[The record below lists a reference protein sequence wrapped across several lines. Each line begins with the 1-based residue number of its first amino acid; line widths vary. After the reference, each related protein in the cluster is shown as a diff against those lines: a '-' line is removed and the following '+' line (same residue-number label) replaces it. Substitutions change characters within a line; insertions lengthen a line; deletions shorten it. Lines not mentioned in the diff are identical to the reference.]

1 MSNSTGG
8 ARIIPHLSEEQL
20 QQLSS
25 AAEAAF
31 YRACRDGLDGRWTV
45 LHSVSWIARQPRR
58 HAQDGEADFLLFH
71 PGSGMLVVEVKGGG
85 IRRDAS
91 SGEWF
96 SIDRG
101 MREHHIK
108 DPFAQAR
115 RAQHVI
121 LDKLREHPEWSRAA
135 PRRVLAGYGV
145 AFPDLQRAEQL
156 SGPERPSAIIAT
168 AVELSN
174 IAHWIESAFEWWRNE
189 DTSVAALGR
198 GAAALIERVFARDIR
213 VAPLVSQ
220 RLAEEDQQRIELTA
234 QQARLLR
241 ALGARRRVAIKGGA
255 GTGKTVLALE
265 KARQLAREGFRTLL
279 LCFNR
284 PLAEHLRRVEASS
297 LPIEVRSFHELCGDR
312 VQRVLGTTG
321 RDLLRVSQQEYS
333 RGDKF
338 RVQLPYALALAV
350 EETGER
356 FDAIVVDEAQDFH
369 AEFWLPVEMLLADT
383 RHSPLYVFYDNNQ
396 AVYRRPDALPIPPEE
411 EFELTVNCRSTRA
424 IHEAAYRYYLGSH
437 TDPPPIAGVP
447 VALHSETG
455 MTGQVQ
461 TIARLVREFIQ
472 AGRVAPEDIAVIIGD
487 ATLKAPFQ
495 DLLSRH
501 SLPRGVAWT
510 FDATPQPSGVRAE
523 SCLRFKGLEAAI
535 LLLCG
540 VDALSAEEHRET
552 LYVALSRAKSEL
564 HILGAAS
571 ALSRITG

>member
-1 MSNSTGG
+1 
-8 ARIIPHLSEEQL
+8 
-20 QQLSS
+20 
-25 AAEAAF
+25 
-31 YRACRDGLDGRWTV
+31 DGLDSRWTV

-71 PGSGMLVVEVKGGG
+71 PEGGLLVVEVKGGG
-85 IRRDAS
+85 IRRDAT

-121 LDKLREHPEWSRAA
+121 LDKLREHPDWSRVA

-145 AFPDLQRAEQL
+145 AFPDIQRTDQL
-156 SGPERPSAIIAT
+156 SGPDRPNAIIAT
-168 AVELSN
+168 ANEMSS
-174 IAHWIESAFEWWRNE
+174 ISRWIESAFAWWRNE
-189 DTSVAALGR
+189 DPSVARLGG
-198 GAAALIERVFARDIR
+198 GAVTLIERAFARDIR

-220 RLAEEDQQRIELTA
+220 RLAEEEQQRIQLTA

-284 PLAEHLRRVEASS
+284 PLAEHLGRVEASS
-297 LPIEVRSFHELCGDR
+297 LHIEIRSFHELCGDR
-312 VQRVLGTTG
+312 VQRVLSTTG
-321 RDLLRVSQQEYS
+321 RDFLRDAQQEYP

-369 AEFWLPVEMLLADT
+369 SEFWLPIEMLLADT

-396 AVYRRPDALPIPPEE
+396 AVYRRPEALPIPPED
-411 EFELTVNCRSTRA
+411 EFELTVNCRNTRA
-424 IHEAAYRYYLGSH
+424 IHEAAYRYYQGSH

-447 VALHSETG
+447 VALHTESG

-472 AGRVAPEDIAVIIGD
+472 AGRVLPEDIAVLIGD
-487 ATLKAPFQ
+487 PTLRAPFQ
-495 DLLSRH
+495 QMLTRH
-501 SLPRGVAWT
+501 SLPRGLTWA
-510 FDATPQPSGVRAE
+510 FDATPQPSSIRAE

-540 VDALSAEEHRET
+540 VDTLTAEEHRET

-564 HILGAAS
+564 HILGEAS
-571 ALSRITG
+571 ALSRIAN